1 MTLSRETVAEIETL
15 RGRYPQARSAVL
27 PSLWAVQH
35 EVGYVSAD
43 GMKEVARLLDLT
55 PSEVQAVSTFYSMYF
70 HKPEGKH
77 SVIVCRNVSCG
88 LRGSDEIAEYI
99 GKKLGCESGQTSA
112 DGEFTWESTVEC
124 LGACDGAPAMQV
136 DHRSYADLTAERVDE
151 IFARISGQR
160 SEATPQPGSTKKKSG
175 RRPKLAPEDL

>member
-1 MTLSRETVAEIETL
+1 MS
-15 RGRYPQARSAVL
+15 
-27 PSLWAVQH
+27 
-35 EVGYVSAD
+35 
-43 GMKEVARLLDLT
+43 EVARLLDLA

-88 LRGSDEIAEYI
+88 LRGGDEIAEYI

-124 LGACDGAPAMQV
+124 LGACGGAPAMQV
-136 DHRSYADLTAERVDE
+136 DHHFHENLTPQRVDE
-151 IFARISGQR
+151 VFARVSGEQ
-160 SEATPQPGSTKKKSG
+160 SSVTPRPAAKKKGAG
-175 RRPKLAPEDL
+175 RRPKVEAEDL

>member
-1 MTLSRETVAEIETL
+1 MTLSKETIAEIETL
-15 RGRYPQARSAVL
+15 RERYPQPRSAVL

-43 GMKEVARLLDLT
+43 GMSEVARLLDLA
-55 PSEVQAVSTFYSMYF
+55 PSEVQAVSSFYSMYF
-70 HKPEGKH
+70 HKPEGRH

-88 LRGSDEIAEYI
+88 LRGGDEISEYI

-124 LGACDGAPAMQV
+124 LGACGGAPAMQV
-136 DHRSYADLTAERVDE
+136 DHHFHENLTPERVDE
-151 IFARISGQR
+151 IFAQVSGAQP
-160 SEATPQPGSTKKKSG
+160 SEPKAEPKKRTT
-175 RRPKLAPEDL
+175 RRAKVEAEDL

>member
-1 MTLSRETVAEIETL
+1 MTLSKETIGEIERL
-15 RGRYPQARSAVL
+15 RDLYPQPRSAVL

-35 EVGYVSAD
+35 EVGYVSPE
-43 GMKEVARLLDLT
+43 GMNEVARVLGLA

-88 LRGSDEIAEYI
+88 LRGADQISEYI
-99 GKKLGCESGQTSA
+99 GSKLGCESGHTSS

-124 LGACDGAPAMQV
+124 LGACGGAPAMQV
-136 DHRSYADLTAERVDE
+136 DHHFYENLTPDRVDE
-151 IFARISGQR
+151 IFTQVKGGAPSGEVKAAPKKR
-160 SEATPQPGSTKKKSG
+160 VSRRAKVEA
-175 RRPKLAPEDL
+175 EDL